1 LAASETKRPKK
12 PKPNYG
18 KWTSAHIREQRDL
31 QLKLE
36 AMTERGLHHLTHKEA
51 QKVWEE
57 FRSIAWREGE
67 RITSGYMKVQ

>member
-1 LAASETKRPKK
+1 
-12 PKPNYG
+12 
-18 KWTSAHIREQRDL
+18 
-31 QLKLE
+31 LKLE